1 MHCLYP
7 IQRNYMKNVMAT
19 APEIP
24 LDIRDA
30 MHDCILAVFW
40 PKRKI
45 VEFLLSVDC
54 PTQLVASPDTEM
66 SRHAIVVDAFSRLS
80 LRPDRGYPIFQ
91 TMIDR
96 LANWSYFDPYYFEK
110 LGKLD
115 RAEAES
121 KIARLKQAVDSRN
134 AAATNRRAA
143 SSQAQAKQVKTADL
157 KALHQ
162 AFVQLFGTGM
172 SPQARGKLFETFL
185 RQLFNRQ
192 SINMGDHFRLKGE
205 EIDGTFK
212 FEGENYI
219 VEAKWQEPS
228 VSTSQLYHFAYKVD
242 GKMHGRGLFISVN
255 AFSREGIEAIVHG
268 KQIKTILMDGED
280 LSHVLEE
287 RLTLEALLDYKI
299 RAAQTRGEVYVCALR
314 QASKV

>member
-1 MHCLYP
+1 
-7 IQRNYMKNVMAT
+7 MAT

-40 PKRKI
+40 PRKKI
-45 VEFLLSVDC
+45 IEFLLSVDC
-54 PTQLVASPDTEM
+54 PPKIVAPPDTEM
-66 SRHAIVVDAFSRLS
+66 SRHSIVVDAFSRLS
-80 LRPDRGYPIFQ
+80 ARPDRGYAVYQ

-96 LANWSYFDPYYFEK
+96 LANWSYFDPFYFER

-115 RAEAES
+115 RADAEN
-121 KIARLKQAVDSRN
+121 KIALLKQAVDRRN
-134 AAATNRRAA
+134 AAATTRRAA
-143 SSQAQAKQVKTADL
+143 SGQAQAKQAKTADL

-162 AFVQLFGTGM
+162 AFAQTFGTGM
-172 SPQARGKLFETFL
+172 SPQARGKLFERFL
-185 RQLFNRQ
+185 RELFNRQ
-192 SINMGDHFRLKGE
+192 SIKMGDHFSLKGE

-228 VSTSQLYHFAYKVD
+228 VSTGQLYHFAYKVD

-255 AFSREGIEAIVHG
+255 GFSRDGIKAIVQG
-268 KQIKTILMDGED
+268 KQIQTILMDGED
-280 LSHVLEE
+280 LAHVLEE
-287 RLTLEALLDYKI
+287 RLTLESVLDYKI
-299 RAAQTRGEVYVCALR
+299 RAAQTRGDVYVCALR
-314 QASKV
+314 EMSKL